1 MAGLDHLVQQILGGS
16 KTIGGLDTAQL
27 TSLLQPL
34 LQQLQASGGLD
45 PVLGKLE
52 QMGLGGQVESWLGTG
67 ANEAVDPQ
75 KLADAVGP
83 QTVESLA
90 QQSGLSPVEVTNGLS
105 ELLPGLVDRLSPS
118 GSLPTT
124 ADDLSGMLGQIPG
137 GDQLSGMLGGL
148 LGKK

>member
-1 MAGLDHLVQQILGGS
+1 MAGLDQLVQQILGGS